1 MSSSLHSPARNT
13 TFQYK
18 GQELFCENLPL
29 NQWMQKFDRPV
40 YVYSKQQIQNNA
52 QAWTKALSHSKDKVF
67 FAVKANP
74 CRGILELLHELN
86 LGFDTVSIG
95 EVRRALRAGAHPTE
109 ILFSGVGKSKN
120 ELREA
125 VQLELLSINVES
137 QEELYRLRKIA
148 QEESKIVRIAFRC
161 NPDVDAH
168 THPYISTGLKT
179 NKFGLPIQQVK
190 QLFRYAQQSSW
201 LHPIGLS
208 CHIGSQITEV
218 APYLDAVEHLITLIK
233 RLEKEGEPLH
243 YLDIGGGL
251 GIAYTDE
258 DTPPTPSR
266 LIQQVRQR
274 LQQEQLEHLGLFA
287 EPGRSIIGNAGALL
301 TRIEYIKKT
310 ESKNFCIVN
319 ASMTEMIRPAM
330 YQARMRIVPLLQ
342 KDVPTQIYDVV
353 GPVCETSDFLGKER
367 SLCIEEDDCL
377 AILDAG
383 AYGASMAS
391 QYNSRPLPSEYL
403 VDQNNTIT
411 LQRHCWRDMLKNEHS
426 LKKI

>member
-1 MSSSLHSPARNT
+1 MSSLHTPAAHTAFSYHNHKL
-13 TFQYK
+13 Y
-18 GQELFCENLPL
+18 CEDMALHT
-29 NQWMQKFDRPV
+29 WFQKFDRPV
-40 YVYSKQQIQNNA
+40 YVYSKKQILANA
-52 QAWTKALSHSKDKVF
+52 SAWTQALSYPKDQAF

-74 CRGILELLHELN
+74 CRGILELLNTQN

-95 EVRRALRAGAHPTE
+95 EVRRALRAGAQPE
-109 ILFSGVGKSKN
+109 KILFSGVGKSKN

-125 VQLELLSINVES
+125 IRLGLLSINIES
-137 QEELYRLRKIA
+137 QEELLRLRKLA
-148 QEESKIVRIAFRC
+148 QEEGKITRISFRC

-179 NKFGLPIQQVK
+179 NKFGLPIEQVK
-190 QLFRYAQQSSW
+190 ELFTYARQSPW

-218 APYLDAVEHLITLIK
+218 APYLDAVDHLITLIQ
-233 RLEKEGEPLH
+233 RLESQGELLD

-251 GIAYTDE
+251 GIAYSD
-258 DTPPTPSR
+258 DITPPTPQE
-266 LIQQVRQR
+266 LIGAVRQR
-274 LQQEQLEHLGLFA
+274 IQKAGLTHLGILA
-287 EPGRSIIGNAGALL
+287 EPGRSIVGNAGALL

-310 ESKNFCIVN
+310 PRKNFCIVN

-330 YQARMRIVPLLQ
+330 YQARMRIVPLEQ
-342 KDVPTQIYDVV
+342 KDIPEQVYDIV
-353 GPVCETSDFLGKER
+353 GPVCETSDFLGKNR
-367 SLCIEEDDCL
+367 LLRIQEDDTL

-403 VDQNNTIT
+403 IDKNHSIP